1 MKKQVE
7 VGVYVALIAVL
18 SAMVG
23 LEGSRNTELQSKAQ
37 LTPKKLYAKLSNP
50 QLKLQIVDAR
60 EDLSEYEDT
69 HVPGALPFPGC
80 DVAKLPEPAK
90 DRVYG
95 YVPTVIIT
103 SEGDA
108 ATFEKCRAQ
117 FAVAWNLAGGMTAW
131 SDQNLP
137 EDSGEYTPP
146 KSSAGGGC
154 L

>member
-1 MKKQVE
+1 MKKLE
-7 VGVYVALIAVL
+7 VVVYLALIAAL

-23 LEGSRNTELQSKAQ
+23 LEGQRNTELQSKAQ
-37 LTPKKLYAKLSNP
+37 LTPKKLYARLSNP

-60 EDLSEYEDT
+60 EDLAEYEDT
-69 HVPGALPFPGC
+69 HVPGAIPFPGC
-80 DVAKLPEPAK
+80 DPAMAPAAAK

-103 SEGDA
+103 AEGDA

-117 FAVAWNLAGGMTAW
+117 FTVAWNLAGGMTAW
-131 SDQNLP
+131 SDQTLP

-146 KSSAGGGC
+146 KSTAGGGC